1 MAQFKSVLD
10 VLNRAKVANGKA
22 YSKGLYEAVTGFIE
36 GLPISPESIKETEG
50 GKKYQIVDFDS
61 TDGFYA
67 DVWVWREEGD
77 VVGSDTLGVE
87 VEYDFGATNAKTRVK
102 NSGEA
107 YMALQRLKEI
117 EFSRPHHSDKYYLF
131 SDDHKYVNKMT
142 DKDNLLSAEERRI
155 LDSLV

>member
-22 YSKGLYEAVTGFIE
+22 YSDSLYEAVTGFIE
-36 GLPISPESIKETEG
+36 GLPISPESIEETGG

-87 VEYDFGATNAKTRVK
+87 VEYDFGTMRKNRVK
-102 NSGEA
+102 SSGEA

-131 SDDHKYVNKMT
+131 SDDHKYVNKMS
-142 DKDNLLSAEERRI
+142 DKDALLSSEERRI